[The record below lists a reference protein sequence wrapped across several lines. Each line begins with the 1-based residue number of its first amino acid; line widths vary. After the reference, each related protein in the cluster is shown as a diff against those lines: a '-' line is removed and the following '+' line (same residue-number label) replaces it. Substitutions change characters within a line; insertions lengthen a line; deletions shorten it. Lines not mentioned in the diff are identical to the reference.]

1 MTIPLSRAAPER
13 ICASEKDLFRRH
25 TLRMSRKRDKAEVQI
40 VRETPQAMGSAVAAI
55 KTSSRTDRGLSGR
68 NSGPHVCPHY
78 TGYSLRFS
86 VYPTAARAGNWQSRQ
101 TSAGGICV
109 SARNVIKTGSHDN
122 ACRVACRR
130 FSVLHSVF
138 PNRRSGAKRR
148 QEAVIKVSRPFLLA
162 ALGTSPGGGGKR
174 SAPLPPAAQNRN
186 STLPQFPHPPLTRSP
201 FSQGEG
207 K

>member
-1 MTIPLSRAAPER
+1 
-13 ICASEKDLFRRH
+13 
-25 TLRMSRKRDKAEVQI
+25 MSRKRDKAEVQI

-130 FSVLHSVF
+130 FSVQHPVF
-138 PNRRSGAKRR
+138 PQQEKRR
-148 QEAVIKVSRPFLLA
+148 EAP
-162 ALGTSPGGGGKR
+162 TGGRDQGI
-174 SAPLPPAAQNRN
+174 APLPPRCARHLPRRGRQEKRSSSPGGAK
-186 STLPQFPHPPLTRSP
+186 PQFHLAAIPSSTADAVLPLPGRRQIAGADKPLPLFFYSRSQKP
-201 FSQGEG
+201 SS
-207 K
+207 KN